1 VAEAQTGTVGRAKE
15 SGETGLP
22 WLRRLGPARRWAL
35 GILIAAISLSPRIPL
50 PIDVPGRRF
59 DLRVEDVVLVGLLG
73 AWIALRPRIDPI
85 VRRIAFA
92 FAAYLAVALVA
103 TVANVALAGLPPIRG
118 ATYWGKQVE
127 YMAIFVVV
135 ASWARTP
142 DDRRWLLRLFLALG
156 ILNAIWVGYQAIF
169 GLRRSLFQ
177 VFPAFQTNQPST
189 LFESYGPGL
198 IGEVSPLSTGAFFLA
213 QFCFFFAIFVVGLG
227 GARRSSIVRYLAVM
241 ATIIPLVFSQS
252 RVSIGGSFIGASTIA
267 IATRRVFRAGLGY
280 FVALTLAVGLLTAT
294 GTPAIVRLLT
304 VGAIRHSL
312 FFRTSE
318 IWAPVVGA
326 TPEPTPSGAA
336 RPSPSPGASPTTAS
350 APPAVGPGGK
360 PLSAVT
366 RQFLVL
372 VLGHGSGS
380 MGSPTTD
387 LPTESSNQYLRAL
400 TETGILGLLAF
411 AWLLAAAF
419 LVLLG
424 GYRRARAPAERLILL
439 GTLATLLAYTGAALL
454 QDVFLPV
461 IPNEVLWYLIGLAS
475 VAAAGAAGLKQNA

>member
-1 VAEAQTGTVGRAKE
+1 VAEAQVGTVGRARE
-15 SGETGLP
+15 SGETRLP
-22 WLRRLGPARRWAL
+22 WLRRVGPARRWAL

-59 DLRVEDVVLVGLLG
+59 DLRVEDAVLVGLLG
-73 AWIALRPRIDPI
+73 AWIALRPRIDPV
-85 VRRIAFA
+85 VRRVAFA

-103 TVANVALAGLPPIRG
+103 TVASVALAGLPPIRG

-127 YMAIFVVV
+127 YMAIFLVV

-142 DDRRWLLRLFLALG
+142 DDRRWLLRLFLGLG

-213 QFCFFFAIFVVGLG
+213 QFCFFFAVFVIGLG
-227 GARRSSIVRYLAVM
+227 GARRSSIIRYLAVL
-241 ATIIPLVFSQS
+241 ATMIPLVFSQS
-252 RVSIGGSFIGASTIA
+252 RVSIGGSLIGASTIA
-267 IATRRVFRAGLGY
+267 VASRRFIRAGLGY
-280 FVALTLAVGLLTAT
+280 VVALTLAVGLLAAT
-294 GTPAIVRLLT
+294 GTPGIVRLLT
-304 VGAIRHSL
+304 VRAIQHSL
-312 FFRTSE
+312 LFRTSE

-326 TPEPTPSGAA
+326 TPEPTPSGA
-336 RPSPSPGASPTTAS
+336 RPPPSPGASPTTA
-350 APPAVGPGGK
+350 ATPPGAQPGGRH
-360 PLSAVT
+360 LSAVT
-366 RQFLVL
+366 RQILVL

-387 LPTESSNQYLRAL
+387 LPTESSNQYLRVL

-411 AWLLAAAF
+411 AWLLASAY
-419 LVLLG
+419 LLLLG
-424 GYRRARAPAERLILL
+424 GYRRARDPDEKLILL
-439 GTLATLLAYTGAALL
+439 GTLATLLAFSGAALL

-475 VAAAGAAGLKQNA
+475 AAAAGAVGLKQSA